1 MKLVLVHGINQ
12 QGKSSAL
19 IEKQWL
25 EALRAGAGADPVWP
39 YSKVSTITMPFYGD
53 RLFALAETKQDLSAV
68 AQGVEDPPDDFAE
81 FAGPAL
87 AQMAIK
93 AGAKEE
99 DIESEAGSE
108 PVAQGRGPHK
118 RLLKAATRFIEKIS
132 PFKGAIALGIL
143 CQAHAYL
150 KRPHIMKEVDD
161 IVRPSLE
168 GDDPMVIVAH
178 SLGTIVTYRLL
189 REFAEANKPRQ
200 CPLYVTLASPLGID
214 VVRRS
219 FSVPRT
225 RPKDI
230 ARWLNGADPED
241 FVALRP
247 ALDVQSFGS
256 GIDNISDIDNGYDD
270 LHSIVGYLSDNR
282 IAGAIIGS
290 LP

>member
-1 MKLVLVHGINQ
+1 VKLVLVHGIHQ
-12 QGKSSAL
+12 QAKSSAL
-19 IEKQWL
+19 IEEQWL
-25 EALRAGAGADPVWP
+25 KALRASAGADSAWP
-39 YSKVSTITMPFYGD
+39 SSKVSTIRTPFYGD

-81 FAGPAL
+81 FAAPAL

-99 DIESEAGSE
+99 DIEREAGSE
-108 PVAQGRGPHK
+108 PVAQGKGPHK
-118 RLLKAATRFIEKIS
+118 RLLKAAARCIEKIS

-143 CQAHAYL
+143 GQAHAYL

-168 GDDPMVIVAH
+168 GDEPMVIVAH

-200 CPLYVTLASPLGID
+200 CPLYVTLGSPLGID

-219 FSVPRT
+219 FSPPRA

-247 ALDVQSFGS
+247 ALDEQSFGW
-256 GIDNISDIDNGYDD
+256 GIDNISDIDNGYDAKPGD
-270 LHSIVGYLSDNR
+270 
-282 IAGAIIGS
+282 
-290 LP
+290 P

>member
-1 MKLVLVHGINQ
+1 
-12 QGKSSAL
+12 
-19 IEKQWL
+19 
-25 EALRAGAGADPVWP
+25 
-39 YSKVSTITMPFYGD
+39 
-53 RLFALAETKQDLSAV
+53 
-68 AQGVEDPPDDFAE
+68 
-81 FAGPAL
+81 
-87 AQMAIK
+87 
-93 AGAKEE
+93 
-99 DIESEAGSE
+99 
-108 PVAQGRGPHK
+108 
-118 RLLKAATRFIEKIS
+118 LLKAAARFIEKIS

-143 CQAHAYL
+143 GQAHAYL

-168 GDDPMVIVAH
+168 GDEPMVIVAH

-200 CPLYVTLASPLGID
+200 CPLYLTLGSPLGID

-219 FSVPRT
+219 FSLPRT

-247 ALDVQSFGS
+247 ALDEQSFGW

-270 LHSIVGYLSDNR
+270 PHSIVGYLSDKR
-282 IAGAIIGS
+282 IANAIVAS